1 MGMAAF
7 FLKGRLSSHHLLP
20 KLSLY
25 TEVLIGASLIVIGLL
40 GLKEAANFEAEPA
53 LATAGAGSPGA
64 GASAKVCRQG
74 GGRPMC
80 LSRVVDPLTLI
91 PLHPHQHEQEASS
104 KAVFLNGLLHGFS
117 WDGTPTLAPALAF
130 DSWLPV
136 MTFLCSYGLGTVLS
150 MSTATSLIG
159 EGTVKVGQALDK
171 PTFPKKL
178 AQGSSVVAILIGLF
192 WTWKAIAH

>member
-1 MGMAAF
+1 MDD
-7 FLKGRLSSHHLLP
+7 LLTP
-20 KLSLY
+20 ESL
-25 TEVLIGASLIVIGLL
+25 V
-40 GLKEAANFEAEPA
+40 
-53 LATAGAGSPGA
+53 
-64 GASAKVCRQG
+64 
-74 GGRPMC
+74 
-80 LSRVVDPLTLI
+80 PLPTL
-91 PLHPHQHEQEASS
+91 QEASS

-136 MTFLCSYGLGTVLS
+136 MTFLFSYGLGTVVS

-192 WTWKAIAH
+192 WTWKALAH